1 MPRGTRG
8 AKQSP
13 SSFAYGTLTPSGRP
27 FQQRSARDRV
37 SHSVVVLP
45 SHLLVRS
52 TPDGH
57 RRQPVPPVRFRLLP
71 FRSPLLREYFL
82 FLGVLRCFSS
92 PTYLHSP
99 YVFRGGSPGITPVGL
114 PHSDILGS
122 ALARSSPR
130 RFVAWPRPSS
140 APDAEASTVRSSCGA
155 SFSTSRHRRLLV
167 SHKTPSTARPAR
179 RSDSIDPC
187 TNTDASTSRCRSLY
201 SLRMVLPCAPLLTC
215 ISTPRFR
222 GWRNGGAEG
231 IRTPDLRRAKA
242 ALSRL
247 SYSPIVKKTAWWAF
261 VDSNHGPHPY
271 QGCALT
277 N

>member
-92 PTYLHSP
+92 PTYLHSS
-99 YVFRGGSPGITPVGL
+99 YVFSGRVTGYHPGGVAPFGHPRISARPQLPEAFRRLATSFFGSRRRGIHRALVLRCIVQHIPPPPSPGLPQDAVNGTPSPTL
-114 PHSDILGS
+114 RFD
-122 ALARSSPR
+122 RSLHQHRCVDFS
-130 RFVAWPRPSS
+130 V
-140 APDAEASTVRSSCGA
+140 
-155 SFSTSRHRRLLV
+155 SFSLLA
-167 SHKTPSTARPAR
+167 SHGAPM
-179 RSDSIDPC
+179 
-187 TNTDASTSRCRSLY
+187 RSLVNVH
-201 SLRMVLPCAPLLTC
+201 LHAPF
-215 ISTPRFR
+215 SGMEKR
-222 GWRNGGAEG
+222 W
-231 IRTPDLRRAKA
+231 
-242 ALSRL
+242 S
-247 SYSPIVKKTAWWAF
+247 
-261 VDSNHGPHPY
+261 
-271 QGCALT
+271 
-277 N
+277 

>member
-1 MPRGTRG
+1 MPRGTYG

-13 SSFAYGTLTPSGRP
+13 SSVAYGTLTRSGRP
-27 FQQRSARDRV
+27 FQQRSAQCRV
-37 SHSVVVLP
+37 SYSAVVLP

-92 PTYLHSP
+92 PTYLHSR
-99 YVFRGGSPGITPVGL
+99 YVFTGGSPGITPVGL

-122 ALARSSPR
+122 ALARNSPR

-155 SFSTSRHRRLLV
+155 SDV
-167 SHKTPSTARPAR
+167 NIPSHPPPGSPTDAVNGTPSPTLRVIVTR
-179 RSDSIDPC
+179 
-187 TNTDASTSRCRSLY
+187 TNTDARLLRCRSA
-201 SLRMVLPCAPLLTC
+201 SFAWCSHALPC
-215 ISTPRFR
+215 
-222 GWRNGGAEG
+222 
-231 IRTPDLRRAKA
+231 
-242 ALSRL
+242 
-247 SYSPIVKKTAWWAF
+247 
-261 VDSNHGPHPY
+261 
-271 QGCALT
+271 
-277 N
+277 